1 VTLRALLAS
10 YGNVR
15 RAASQQGTSH
25 PVKAAI
31 FLSGPNIHQ
40 KISRDILSERMFVR
54 GSKFDVFRQ
63 IFIIYM
69 LKINFTHV
77 ALSGKS

>member
-1 VTLRALLAS
+1 MTLRTLDAS

-15 RAASQQGTSH
+15 RAASRQGASH
-25 PVKAAI
+25 TVKAAI

-40 KISRDILSERMFVR
+40 KISRDILSERMIVR

>member
-1 VTLRALLAS
+1 MAMCDGRQVGTGPLTL
-10 YGNVR
+10 
-15 RAASQQGTSH
+15 
-25 PVKAAI
+25 VKAAI

>member
-1 VTLRALLAS
+1 
-10 YGNVR
+10 
-15 RAASQQGTSH
+15 
-25 PVKAAI
+25 VKAAI

-40 KISRDILSERMFVR
+40 KISRDTVADRMFVR
-54 GSKFDVFRQ
+54 GRRVGVYRQ

-69 LKINFTHV
+69 IKINFTHV